1 MALFMDARIPVSF
14 GIADLA
20 DDDALLLDDE
30 GDPPVDVEGDLPVD
44 DERDL
49 PPRAMPAERL
59 QRQPAPSHASDC
71 ACCLPRGAVGRQ
83 LAALFMARARGT
95 TGFFRRVVV
104 ATSDPAAQA
113 AVREAVAHDP
123 LASACFRMVEPA

>member
-1 MALFMDARIPVSF
+1 MVLFMDARIPVSF

-30 GDPPVDVEGDLPVD
+30 GDLPVVVIG
-44 DERDL
+44 DL

-71 ACCLPRGAVGRQ
+71 TCCLPRGAVGRQ